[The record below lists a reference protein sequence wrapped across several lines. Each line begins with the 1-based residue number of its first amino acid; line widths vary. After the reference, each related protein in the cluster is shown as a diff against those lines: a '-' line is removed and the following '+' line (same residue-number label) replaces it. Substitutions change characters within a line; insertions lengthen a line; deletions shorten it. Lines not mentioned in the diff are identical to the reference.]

1 MTRPS
6 DVKPREGEVR
16 GTSWD
21 EYVVGDPLPEMR
33 FTLTPDVIREY
44 ETAINCEHDGHE
56 LAGEP
61 VAVPSV
67 LCVYLMAVLYRKY
80 PPAQG
85 GIMAANDFEFHAPL
99 RADVETDIV
108 ADGRIEEKFEKR
120 GRQYVRYSVQ
130 FRRVDD
136 GELVATAVNTSTFP
150 AAAEQPAQWREQR
163 EEVA

>member
-16 GTSWD
+16 GTRWE
-21 EYVVGDPLPEMR
+21 EYVVGDHLPEMR

-44 ETAINCEHDGHE
+44 EEAIDCTHERHEADGRH
-56 LAGEP
+56 

-85 GIMAANDFEFHAPL
+85 GIMAANDFDFHAPI
-99 RADVETDIV
+99 RADVDTDIV

-120 GRQYVRYSVQ
+120 GRKYVRYSVQ
-130 FRRVDD
+130 FRRVHD
-136 GELVATAVNTSTFP
+136 GELIATAVNTSTFP
-150 AAAEQPAQWREQR
+150 AVEEQPPQWREQR